1 MGAERTGLWGHLLR
15 GHLLRGRPG
24 SDTQPCPAGR
34 ERRRAR
40 GACRGVGASRD
51 SRGQCC
57 FVRAHGFPSRPRS
70 SGPGWGQ
77 KPSVGP
83 WPGARGAR
91 PPRSHWGFCVR
102 ISSPGRGPC
111 DTGQERR
118 TGEAAVRGSG
128 RASQGPG
135 VGRRACLR
143 RRPWTGARP
152 VGVVWPLTRPAWLGP
167 LRSSQWHFPV
177 EQFLLSGF
185 FGWKSS

>member
-83 WPGARGAR
+83 WPGARGRGLPTPTGASACAF
-91 PPRSHWGFCVR
+91 PP
-102 ISSPGRGPC
+102 
-111 DTGQERR
+111 
-118 TGEAAVRGSG
+118 
-128 RASQGPG
+128 PG
-135 VGRRACLR
+135 VGHATRARRDAR
-143 RRPWTGARP
+143 GRPLSEALVVLPKGQVW
-152 VGVVWPLTRPAWLGP
+152 VGGRVSAGDPGQVHVLWVWCG
-167 LRSSQWHFPV
+167 H
-177 EQFLLSGF
+177 
-185 FGWKSS
+185 